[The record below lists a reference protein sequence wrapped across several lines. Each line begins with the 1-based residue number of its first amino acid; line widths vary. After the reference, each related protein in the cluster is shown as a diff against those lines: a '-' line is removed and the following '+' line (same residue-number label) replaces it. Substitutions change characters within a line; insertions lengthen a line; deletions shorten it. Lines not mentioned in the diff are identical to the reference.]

1 MRIEI
6 CETGEGF
13 NTEYAPLAAIVA
25 KYQAEKRFDRLEKI
39 PILMKSRD
47 FTPADKL
54 IQVLISILAGCE
66 TLSEV
71 NIRLRAEQPLA
82 RVGGWSRFADQST
95 LSRMLDGLSQKQIEQ
110 MQQAN
115 QKIWWSESQIRKRDW
130 RKHLWLDF
138 DLSGLP
144 CSAQAEKSTKGY
156 FSGKKTQRVAN

>member
-6 CETGEGF
+6 CESDEGF
-13 NTEYAPLAAIVA
+13 NTQYAPLAALLA
-25 KYQAEKRFDRLEKI
+25 KYQAEKRFQPVERI
-39 PILMKSRD
+39 PISMKSRD

-54 IQVLISILAGCE
+54 IQVLTSILAGCE

-71 NIRLRAEQPLA
+71 NIRLKAEQSLA
-82 RVGGWSRFADQST
+82 RVGGWPRFADQST
-95 LSRMLDGLSQKQIEQ
+95 LSRMVDTLSQKQIEQ

-115 QKIWWSESQIRKRDW
+115 REIWWSESQIRKRDW
-130 RKHLWLDF
+130 RKYLWLDF

-156 FSGKKTQRVAN
+156 FSGKKTQPVAN